1 MMSSEN
7 PYASTPARPDAVS
20 RRDLEKL
27 ASRFAAYREIPPTVA
42 SMVLAWRALL
52 MFLVYGIVTIPLIVW
67 LVGDSES
74 TILQHAP
81 TVVVSML
88 IGAALRDFNMIR
100 KFVRAWPAWNE
111 IIDWEKVEDLAP

>member
-1 MMSSEN
+1 MNTEN
-7 PYASTPARPDAVS
+7 PYAYTPAQPDAVS

-27 ASRFAAYREIPPTVA
+27 ANRFVAYREIPPTVA

-52 MFLVYGIVTIPLIVW
+52 VFLVYGIVTIPLLVW

-88 IGAALRDFNMIR
+88 IGAVLRDFNMIR
-100 KFVRAWPAWNE
+100 QFVRAWPAWNE
-111 IIDWEKVEDLAP
+111 IIDWKKIEEFAS